1 VVPVSY
7 QVWKLLILGILGRW
21 LALDT
26 SMKCIALKKKSD
38 KPLQNKLELSAFNK
52 KKKSQTR
59 LGNSEFR
66 RTEEPW
72 SLVGVHGSQAQTAD

>member
-38 KPLQNKLELSAFNK
+38 KPLQNKLELSAF
-52 KKKSQTR
+52 
-59 LGNSEFR
+59 LNS
-66 RTEEPW
+66 
-72 SLVGVHGSQAQTAD
+72 ADF